1 MAMQRLNVQYSSPAR
16 LHGGFTLVELVSVLI
31 IMGIIAAVAMPRF
44 FNKQPFDV
52 RAFSD
57 QAQSMMRYAQK
68 LAVAQNRDVHVRLNG
83 TSIAF
88 CFTAFAAD
96 GTCASQVPAPLN
108 LNSGSADT
116 RARCNNST
124 TWLCE
129 AIPGD
134 VTYTIAPTIQGFFFN
149 ALGKPFNVA
158 DTPPDSS
165 FATITMSFSGGGL
178 SQNIIVERETGY
190 VHP

>member
-1 MAMQRLNVQYSSPAR
+1 MRRLNVQYNAPAR
-16 LHGGFTLVELVSVLI
+16 LQGGFTLVELVSVLI
-31 IMGIIAAVAMPRF
+31 IMGILAAVAMPRF
-44 FNKQPFDV
+44 FQKQTFDV
-52 RAFSD
+52 RAFAD
-57 QAQSMMRYAQK
+57 QAQSVMRYAQK
-68 LAVAQNRDVHVRLNG
+68 LAIAQNRDVHVRLNG
-83 TSIAF
+83 NSIAF
-88 CFTAFAAD
+88 CFTAFAPD
-96 GTCASQVPAPLN
+96 GTCASEVPAPLN

-116 RARCNNST
+116 RARCGNST

-134 VTYTIAPTIQGFFFN
+134 ITYTIVPSVPGFLFN
-149 ALGKPFNVA
+149 ALGKPFNLA

-178 SQNIIVERETGY
+178 SQNIVVERETGY